1 MNDIFNARR
10 FGLLFKK
17 LLLEQSLQL
26 FGILAV
32 AIVLTLLFYQ
42 PYNVKTLDIYPNF
55 DIMPGILIISGIT
68 LTFFLFSHFSDNAKG
83 YNYLLLPASFFEKWL
98 SGFLITGVLFFSIYL
113 VFFRVWDSYCVDTFH
128 KELLAQADNYNPEMV
143 KNYLEKVQIQHFD
156 SQVYKRIFAIFFMM
170 TSGTAI
176 GSLYFNKNA
185 FVKIPLSL
193 LSILYGYILLQ
204 RIVLAYFF
212 KTIEINNVPNLGL
225 VSLTDGG
232 NILLPKVYLNFID
245 SVFYYGLPIILWFI
259 ALIRLREKE
268 I

>member
-1 MNDIFNARR
+1 MNDIFNVRR

-26 FGILAV
+26 FGVLVV
-32 AIVLTLLFYQ
+32 AIVLTLLFYK

-83 YNYLLLPASFFEKWL
+83 YNFLLLPTSFFEKWL

-128 KELLAQADNYNPEMV
+128 KELLVQAEKYNPEMV

-156 SQVYKRIFAIFFMM
+156 SPLYKRIFAIFFMM

-176 GSLYFNKNA
+176 CSLYFNKNA
-185 FVKIPLSL
+185 FIKIPLSL
-193 LSILYGYILLQ
+193 LGIVSGYIFLHKT
-204 RIVLAYFF
+204 VLAAFF
-212 KTIEINNVPNLGL
+212 NTIEIQDIPNLGL
-225 VSLTDGG
+225 VSFAKGG
-232 NILLPKVYLNFID
+232 SIRLPQVYDNFID
-245 SVFYYGLPIILWFI
+245 VVFYYGLPIILWLI